1 MATAAYAG
9 PLPLGG
15 LPQADGVNM
24 DEFVFHDEAL
34 AQGERFYL
42 KQPQK
47 GSIVSVKKGNRGRK
61 ALAKKKKVAATRC
74 GKGELNPRIFCSKSQ
89 DATPITTGSD
99 CSGLDTLT
107 ASLMM
112 AGLRLVAKFLT
123 EKDAKTRQMLQ
134 SQFEHGGAY
143 YTACDEFP
151 RIDSDVMVRDYGS
164 LESVDIYTARPP
176 CQPYSAAGL
185 QRGLQDGRGIVLL
198 RVLQTIETTKPS
210 SFALENVKP
219 LASHKKNR
227 PIFKFILAFLRDVK
241 DDRGKPLYEVR
252 WKAFGFCHLR
262 FPYNFFTAIS
272 WDLNLKR
279 MIIVFDD
286 DASEAVLSRFSRR
299 PWKGACLK
307 DVAGLTLWDGRK
319 SVRHWSLPGQ
329 DEFRAEVCLV
339 CFKMWIVRI

>member
-1 MATAAYAG
+1 M
-9 PLPLGG
+9 
-15 LPQADGVNM
+15 
-24 DEFVFHDEAL
+24 
-34 AQGERFYL
+34 
-42 KQPQK
+42 
-47 GSIVSVKKGNRGRK
+47 SVKKGNRGRK

-185 QRGLQDGRGIVLL
+185 QCGLQDGRGIVLL

-219 LASHKKNR
+219 LASHKKIG
-227 PIFKFILAFLRDVK
+227 PSSSL
-241 DDRGKPLYEVR
+241 
-252 WKAFGFCHLR
+252 
-262 FPYNFFTAIS
+262 S
-272 WDLNLKR
+272 WPSCG
-279 MIIVFDD
+279 M
-286 DASEAVLSRFSRR
+286 
-299 PWKGACLK
+299 
-307 DVAGLTLWDGRK
+307 
-319 SVRHWSLPGQ
+319 
-329 DEFRAEVCLV
+329 
-339 CFKMWIVRI
+339 

>member
-1 MATAAYAG
+1 MRKASVNFKHYHVTLSEDIRAVATAAYAG

-15 LPQADGVNM
+15 LPQADVVNM

-42 KQPQK
+42 KKLQK

-185 QRGLQDGRGIVLL
+185 QRGLQDGRGIILL

-241 DDRGKPLYEVR
+241 DDRGKPLYEV
-252 WKAFGFCHLR
+252 
-262 FPYNFFTAIS
+262 
-272 WDLNLKR
+272 
-279 MIIVFDD
+279 
-286 DASEAVLSRFSRR
+286 
-299 PWKGACLK
+299 
-307 DVAGLTLWDGRK
+307 
-319 SVRHWSLPGQ
+319 
-329 DEFRAEVCLV
+329 
-339 CFKMWIVRI
+339 

>member
-1 MATAAYAG
+1 
-9 PLPLGG
+9 
-15 LPQADGVNM
+15 
-24 DEFVFHDEAL
+24 
-34 AQGERFYL
+34 
-42 KQPQK
+42 
-47 GSIVSVKKGNRGRK
+47 
-61 ALAKKKKVAATRC
+61 
-74 GKGELNPRIFCSKSQ
+74 
-89 DATPITTGSD
+89 
-99 CSGLDTLT
+99 
-107 ASLMM
+107 MM

-262 FPYNFFTAIS
+262 FPYIFFHCDFLGFKFET
-272 WDLNLKR
+272 N
-279 MIIVFDD
+279 
-286 DASEAVLSRFSRR
+286 EN
-299 PWKGACLK
+299 
-307 DVAGLTLWDGRK
+307 
-319 SVRHWSLPGQ
+319 
-329 DEFRAEVCLV
+329 
-339 CFKMWIVRI
+339 CF

>member
-1 MATAAYAG
+1 M
-9 PLPLGG
+9 
-15 LPQADGVNM
+15 
-24 DEFVFHDEAL
+24 
-34 AQGERFYL
+34 
-42 KQPQK
+42 
-47 GSIVSVKKGNRGRK
+47 SVKTGNRGRK

-185 QRGLQDGRGIVLL
+185 QHGLQDGRGIVLL
-198 RVLQTIETTKPS
+198 RVLQIIETTKPS

-241 DDRGKPLYEVR
+241 DDRGKPLYEV
-252 WKAFGFCHLR
+252 
-262 FPYNFFTAIS
+262 
-272 WDLNLKR
+272 
-279 MIIVFDD
+279 
-286 DASEAVLSRFSRR
+286 
-299 PWKGACLK
+299 
-307 DVAGLTLWDGRK
+307 
-319 SVRHWSLPGQ
+319 
-329 DEFRAEVCLV
+329 
-339 CFKMWIVRI
+339 